1 MLHDSDFIPYLLS
14 TSESM
19 VKWNLKN
26 KRMSAQNW
34 YLVHQ
39 SVVLIT
45 QFVNVCSSCETEMIL
60 ITGKKLVYVTQT
72 SFWWMLIISKSR
84 L

>member
-26 KRMSAQNW
+26 KLECQ
-34 YLVHQ
+34 HK
-39 SVVLIT
+39 IG
-45 QFVNVCSSCETEMIL
+45 IL
-60 ITGKKLVYVTQT
+60 FTNQLY
-72 SFWWMLIISKSR
+72 
-84 L
+84 